1 MLASGIVA
9 EQNEASRAD
18 ENARKNA
25 TQDDPPVFDPKDQP
39 SDATLM
45 ARVERGERECF
56 AELVRRYRPALVRVA
71 ASRLGRADW
80 AEDVVQ
86 ETFMAA
92 FKSCAS
98 YDPRFSFRTWLWTIL
113 LNQCRGHYQR
123 RARSVPL
130 EPLDGELDQVLAR
143 RSRPDGEASPLAAL
157 MAKER
162 AAQLEALL
170 ARLTTAQADALRLRF
185 FGGLK
190 FHEIARTMQCSL
202 GTAKNRVRIGLTRM
216 AELIEAAGAPWT
228 SRGQWEQE
236 QSEP

>member
-1 MLASGIVA
+1 M
-9 EQNEASRAD
+9 
-18 ENARKNA
+18 
-25 TQDDPPVFDPKDQP
+25 FDPALRQ
-39 SDATLM
+39 SDAELM

-56 AELVRRYRPALVRVA
+56 AELVRRYRAALLRVA

-92 FKSCAS
+92 FKSCGS
-98 YDPRFSFRTWLWTIL
+98 YDARFSFRTWLWTIL

-123 RARSVPL
+123 RARSVPMA
-130 EPLDGELDQVLAR
+130 PLTGEVEQVLAQVWR
-143 RSRPDGEASPLAAL
+143 QQGDASPLGAL

-170 ARLTTAQADALRLRF
+170 AQLTGAQADALRLRF

-202 GTAKNRVRIGLTRM
+202 NTAKNRVRIGLTRM
-216 AELIEAAGAPWT
+216 AELLEAAGAPGT

-236 QSEP
+236 PYEP